1 LQLFSILRD
10 KLPPELKGKT
20 IMHLNEGST
29 IEDLLKELDITRK
42 VVLSLNDV
50 QESDHSRQLFDG
62 DIVKI
67 FSSVGGG

>member
-20 IMHLNEGST
+20 IMHLKEGST

-42 VVLSLNDV
+42 VVLSVNDV

>member
-1 LQLFSILRD
+1 
-10 KLPPELKGKT
+10 
-20 IMHLNEGST
+20 MHLNEGST

>member
-1 LQLFSILRD
+1 MQLFSILRD

-20 IMHLNEGST
+20 IMHLKERST

-42 VVLSLNDV
+42 VVLSVNDV
-50 QESDHSRQLFDG
+50 QESDHSRQLYDG